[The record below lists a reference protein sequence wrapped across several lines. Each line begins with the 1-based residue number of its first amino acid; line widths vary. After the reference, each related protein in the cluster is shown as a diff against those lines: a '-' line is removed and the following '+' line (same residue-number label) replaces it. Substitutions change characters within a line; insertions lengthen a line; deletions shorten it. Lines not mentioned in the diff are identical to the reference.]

1 MNTTWHVGSQSDNTE
16 ARYISH
22 LLSDLAGTETLTPN
36 TILRRSN
43 LVDISLSE
51 YSINLM
57 SM

>member
-16 ARYISH
+16 ARYTRN
-22 LLSDLAGTETLTPN
+22 LLSAFAGTDSLTPN

-51 YSINLM
+51 YSIKLI
-57 SM
+57 